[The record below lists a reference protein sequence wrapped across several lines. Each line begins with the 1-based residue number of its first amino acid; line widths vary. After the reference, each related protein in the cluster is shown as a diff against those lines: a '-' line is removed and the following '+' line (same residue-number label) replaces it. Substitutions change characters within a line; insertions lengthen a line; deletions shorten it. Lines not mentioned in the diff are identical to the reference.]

1 MKLLCS
7 SSDLGELRGL
17 VKRLV
22 HIGIPCAVCKDSIAS
37 QLSVWIQQDSDFPL
51 ALKIFVERD
60 KPRPLPH
67 WVNLLDLA
75 VPATEDPAVAASEDH
90 GVPATDGI
98 GTPSVVVVQLR
109 GPTRTGSA

>member
-1 MKLLCS
+1 MKLLCA
-7 SSDLGELRGL
+7 SSDLGELKGL

-22 HIGIPCAVCKDSIAS
+22 RIGIPCAVCKDSISS

-51 ALKIFVERD
+51 ALKMFVERD

-67 WVNLLDLA
+67 WASLLDLA
-75 VPATEDPAVAASEDH
+75 VPATEERA
-90 GVPATDGI
+90 VPATDGI
-98 GTPSVVVVQLR
+98 STPSVMVVQLR